1 MDLSPEMAKTAKMSE
16 KIMIML
22 IPYLMMFYLK
32 FIYDDYL
39 NFPDCAKI
47 FFNCLKDIERQMNE
61 LYTLYEVRKTHR
73 LKTKSNYHLWL
84 NLLSSFCQIW
94 YVRER
99 MWWAER
105 KDSET
110 WRKKKEVEKRNMPLV
125 ESVDNLEQYSRP
137 NCLNYGVKDSKDEN
151 ADEVTIKTL
160 GEEMNIDISHDK
172 IIIKS

>member
-73 LKTKSNYHLWL
+73 LKTKSNYHL
-84 NLLSSFCQIW
+84 
-94 YVRER
+94 
-99 MWWAER
+99 
-105 KDSET
+105 
-110 WRKKKEVEKRNMPLV
+110 
-125 ESVDNLEQYSRP
+125 
-137 NCLNYGVKDSKDEN
+137 
-151 ADEVTIKTL
+151 
-160 GEEMNIDISHDK
+160 
-172 IIIKS
+172 